1 MYKTKTIYTHEIL
14 RNDILTGKYTP
25 NERLILK
32 DLADYLNLSIIP
44 IREALSLLERD
55 GLVRQIPHQGYTV
68 APFSVEEM
76 EELFTLR
83 ISLESLALEITIKKS
98 NENLISKLY
107 SLTKEMDK
115 YIELNKKFK
124 EKLSSQNPRRKKFM
138 SINRDF
144 HLTIATFTGFV
155 HLPSILNNIFDM
167 SERYMN
173 LLEFVVGLNRIDY
186 LEHLEIL
193 KSIKRKDEKSA
204 KVKMEKHIRRVL
216 NELKKY
222 VITRG
227 WLLNRSSSL

>member
-1 MYKTKTIYTHEIL
+1 MYKTKTIYTYEIL

-32 DLADYLNLSIIP
+32 DLANYLNLSMIP
-44 IREALSLLERD
+44 IREALGHLERD

-68 APFSVEEM
+68 APFSVEEI

-83 ISLESLALEITIKKS
+83 ISLESLALEIIIKKS
-98 NENLISKLY
+98 KENLISKLY
-107 SLTKEMDK
+107 LLTKEM
-115 YIELNKKFK
+115 NKNIK
-124 EKLSSQNPRRKKFM
+124 EKFSSQNPRRKKFM
-138 SINRDF
+138 LINRDF
-144 HLTIATFTGFV
+144 HLTIATFTGFI

-173 LLEFVVGLNRIDY
+173 LLEFVVGLNSIDY

-193 KSIKRKDEKSA
+193 KSIERKDEKSA

-216 NELKKY
+216 NELKEY
-222 VITRG
+222 AITRG
-227 WLLNRSSSL
+227 WLLNRNISS

>member
-1 MYKTKTIYTHEIL
+1 MYKTKTIYTYEIL

-25 NERLILK
+25 NERLLLK
-32 DLADYLNLSIIP
+32 DLANYLNLSIIP
-44 IREALSLLERD
+44 IREALGHLERD

-68 APFSVEEM
+68 APFSVEEI

-83 ISLESLALEITIKKS
+83 ISLESLALEIIIKKS
-98 NENLISKLY
+98 KENLINKLY

-115 YIELNKKFK
+115 YIELNKNIK
-124 EKLSSQNPRRKKFM
+124 EKFSSQNPRRKKFM
-138 SINRDF
+138 LINRDF
-144 HLTIATFTGFV
+144 HLTIATFTGFI

-173 LLEFVVGLNRIDY
+173 LLEFVVGLNNNDY

-193 KSIKRKDEKSA
+193 KSIERKDEKSA
-204 KVKMEKHIRRVL
+204 KRNMEKHIRRVL
-216 NELKKY
+216 NELKEY

-227 WLLNRSSSL
+227 WLINRNISS

>member
-1 MYKTKTIYTHEIL
+1 MYKTKTIYTYEIL

-25 NERLILK
+25 NERLLLK
-32 DLADYLNLSIIP
+32 DLANYLNLSIIP
-44 IREALSLLERD
+44 IREALGHLERD

-68 APFSVEEM
+68 APFSVEEI

-83 ISLESLALEITIKKS
+83 ISLESLALEIIIKKS
-98 NENLISKLY
+98 KENLISKLY

-124 EKLSSQNPRRKKFM
+124 EKFSLQNPRRKKFM
-138 SINRDF
+138 LINRDF
-144 HLTIATFTGFV
+144 HLTIATFTGFI

-173 LLEFVVGLNRIDY
+173 LLEFVVGLSRIDY

-193 KSIKRKDEKSA
+193 KSIERKDEKSA
-204 KVKMEKHIRRVL
+204 KAKLEKHIRRIL
-216 NELKKY
+216 NKLKKY

-227 WLLNRSSSL
+227 WLLKRNISS

>member
-1 MYKTKTIYTHEIL
+1 MYKTKTIYTYEIL

-25 NERLILK
+25 NERLLLK
-32 DLADYLNLSIIP
+32 DLANYLNLSIIP
-44 IREALSLLERD
+44 IREALGYLERD

-68 APFSVEEM
+68 APFSVEEI

-83 ISLESLALEITIKKS
+83 ISLESLALEIIIKKS
-98 NENLISKLY
+98 KENLISKLY

-124 EKLSSQNPRRKKFM
+124 EKFSSQNPRRKRFM
-138 SINRDF
+138 LINRDF
-144 HLTIATFTGFV
+144 HLTIATFTGFI

-186 LEHLEIL
+186 IEHLEIL
-193 KSIKRKDEKSA
+193 KSIERKDEKSA
-204 KVKMEKHIRRVL
+204 KAKMEKHIRRVL

-227 WLLNRSSSL
+227 WLLKRNISS